1 MLTTVVLRYRDL
13 LADTIA
19 QHAKLLR
26 EAAEVWWGWWRKP
39 NEPQRLVELA
49 QLKTKTGRQPVEV
62 GIFDRSKAKF
72 AFGTVADCI
81 FSESGAL
88 IKSPD
93 ELKTPEYY
101 RDKSFPA
108 WFKLTKL
115 EEVDLNRFLEKFS
128 AVPIEDYTF
137 FPVVG
142 KKIAP
147 SSGDRLHSSE
157 LINLKGNTIVHL
169 SDLHF
174 GSDFGFPTTAL
185 PGSYPLMT
193 ILEKDIKKM
202 VGKDIGLLVI
212 SGDLTSR
219 GDASH
224 LFTVAIPFLH
234 ELRKALGLEPEHV
247 VIVPGNHDISFKD
260 FALTYDHEGAFNAF
274 LNTFYGA
281 NRSAIEL
288 LKFRLPTDQVLEVL
302 PINSI
307 KLRSK
312 ETSNYGWVN
321 WQAYDTVL
329 DTLPKTEPNN
339 LRMAVIHHHLVGALR
354 EERLPDS
361 DYPYASV
368 SVTLDA
374 AAVVEGLQRHGF
386 KFVLHGHQH
395 NPALN
400 RISRGRYSDGELELA
415 GYDENLYVIAGGST
429 GVTGSRIDGDI
440 RDNTYGVLKI
450 NEDNL
455 ALSVRQFNPS
465 GNVRELYH
473 APLNI

>member
-13 LADTIA
+13 IADTIT
-19 QHAKLLR
+19 QHAKLIR
-26 EAAEVWWGWWRKP
+26 EANEVWWGWWRKP
-39 NEPQRLVELA
+39 NEPQRLQELA
-49 QLKTKTGRQPVEV
+49 ELKSKARQEPVEV
-62 GIFDRSKAKF
+62 GIFDRSKPKYAV
-72 AFGTVADCI
+72 ATLADCV
-81 FSESGAL
+81 FSESGAV
-88 IKSPD
+88 IRTPD
-93 ELKTPEYY
+93 EIRTPEYY

-115 EEVDLNRFLEKFS
+115 AEVDLNAFLLKFS

-137 FPVVG
+137 FPVLG
-142 KKIAP
+142 KSVDMGVEGHASDIV
-147 SSGDRLHSSE
+147 
-157 LINLKGNTIVHL
+157 NLRGNTIVHL

-174 GSDFGFPTTAL
+174 GSDFGFPPVAS

-193 ILEKDIKKM
+193 ILENDLKKQ
-202 VGKDIGLLVI
+202 VGKDIGLLVV
-212 SGDLTSR
+212 SGDITSR

-224 LFTVAIPFLH
+224 LFTVAVPFLH
-234 ELRKALGLEPEHV
+234 ELRGKLGLDPEHV
-247 VIVPGNHDISFKD
+247 IIVPGNHDISFKD

-274 LNTFYGA
+274 LNTFYQA
-281 NRSAIEL
+281 TRKPVEL
-288 LKFRLPTDQVLEVL
+288 LRFRLPSGRLLEVL

-329 DTLPKTEPNN
+329 DTLPESETGA
-339 LRMAVIHHHLVGALR
+339 LRMAVIHHHLVGALK
-354 EERLPDS
+354 EERLPD
-361 DYPYASV
+361 DAYPYASV

-374 AAVVEGLQRHGF
+374 ATVIEGLQRHGF
-386 KFVLHGHQH
+386 QIVLHGHQH

-450 NEDNL
+450 DVNSVG
-455 ALSVRQFNPS
+455 LSVRQFNPS
-465 GNVRELYH
+465 GNVRELYR
-473 APLNI
+473 APLSLR